1 MFMEHALCES
11 STLVRCLKTSL
22 LTALLAVA
30 LTTAVYDLD
39 SKAFAQK
46 KKEYQEIFLR
56 K

>member
-1 MFMEHALCES
+1 M
-11 STLVRCLKTSL
+11 TI
-22 LTALLAVA
+22 LAKQGEFVNRKGIYPPIA
-30 LTTAVYDLD
+30 DAEKIQFVEMHDLD